1 MAAKRRT
8 IHLRIVQCRD
18 TTWTEQDRIFG
29 ATDLPLSEAG
39 RLALAEDIANI
50 QPGKAAAVYHPGDEA
65 AAETATAF
73 AGALKAKVRVVPELS
88 DPNLGIL
95 EGMTQREFA
104 ERFCKR
110 HKQWHEDPLSV
121 LLPEGEDF
129 IAARSRLF
137 QAIVRILRRS
147 RSEEVVIVLHAL
159 ATGFLKCWLTDR
171 PSTDLWRLLEA
182 RPRVERF
189 AMEPEMI
196 DALEEAAGHELAN

>member
-8 IHLRIVQCRD
+8 IYLRIVQCPD
-18 TTWTEQDRIFG
+18 TTWTEQDRIYG
-29 ATDLPLSEAG
+29 ATDLPLSEVG
-39 RLALAEDIANI
+39 RTALAEDIANL
-50 QPGKAAAVYHPGDEA
+50 QPGKAAVVHHPGDEA
-65 AAETATAF
+65 AAETAAAF
-73 AGALKAKVRVVPELS
+73 ATALKAKVRVVPELS

-121 LLPEGEDF
+121 LVPEGEDF
-129 IAARSRLF
+129 ITARTRVF
-137 QAIVRILRRS
+137 DAIVRILRRS

-189 AMEPEMI
+189 AIEPEMI
-196 DALEEAAGHELAN
+196 DALEQAVGREVAS